1 MIHVKLAAINK
12 PENAV
17 ELMLG
22 RLGALFV
29 KNKNINIFP
38 EDIFCNSTIFRYR
51 RQIFL
56 VIVSEYKPIK

>member
-38 EDIFCNSTIFRYR
+38 EDIFCNNIFRYR

>member
-29 KNKNINIFP
+29 KNKNINIFL
-38 EDIFCNSTIFRYR
+38 EDIFCNNTIFRYR